1 MKFFTY
7 LAAALLSLSS
17 ISAFAQD
24 ADNELKGDLKFEN
37 ALDAYGKSSAPS
49 FTPMVFTSEGNI
61 IVTGSEFPSV
71 QAYYPGGFVAL
82 TSKTFPSTPIWKVIF
97 NGNSNITSAVAD
109 NNGGAYIGGNFV
121 GTLTLPGVEGDIVLT
136 ATADYGTKVSS
147 YVAHIGKAGKVIA
160 ASAINSSANPKMVE
174 QYPETFDKTSNY
186 CNINALSFVDG
197 KLYAGLMFSNV
208 LTSANGSK
216 AISSST
222 YDATSWGMG
231 VGCNDAYT
239 VAEINPTTMG
249 VSNFPILFDGG
260 GSYTDASYLGLNVK
274 SAKFVVDGTN
284 LYLAASVN
292 GFVNK
297 AALFV
302 DGNKVATPSFDYNEG
317 NINDYLVAKIDLAN
331 SDTQFK
337 VFDGKYSYTNIENE
351 SGIGDLQFVNG
362 DLWVSGAFR
371 QNLPFD
377 SSIKAV
383 GNTDLF
389 AVSLNPADLTVKKT
403 FASGYD
409 ETTVSSD
416 SKEYFS
422 LFVSPKDILGISG
435 YVGAQGDY
443 SFNKQL
449 PIAWTVEGI
458 TTSETVS
465 DVDVTEG
472 KDYITGSIVDKDNVV
487 YYAWMTNNLFS
498 YYYKYD
504 TDEATSV
511 KNIEAA
517 TVSKDDV
524 IYNLQGMKLRA
535 PQKGLNIVNGKK
547 VFVK

>member
-7 LAAALLSLSS
+7 LAAAMLSLASTS
-17 ISAFAQD
+17 VFAQD

-37 ALDAYGKSSAPS
+37 ALDAYGKSSAPN

-61 IVTGSEFPSV
+61 IVTGSEYPSA

-82 TSKTFPSTPIWKVIF
+82 TSKSFPSTPIWKVIF
-97 NGNSNITSAVAD
+97 NGNSNITAAVAD

-121 GTLTLPGVEGDIVLT
+121 GTLTLAGVEGDIVLN
-136 ATADYGTKVSS
+136 ATADYGTKVSA
-147 YVAHIGKAGKVIA
+147 YVAHINKEGKITA
-160 ASAINSSANPKMVE
+160 ASAINSSINQEMVE
-174 QYPETFDKTSNY
+174 KYPDTFNQTSNY
-186 CNINALSFVDG
+186 CNINTLSFVDG
-197 KLYAGLMFSNV
+197 KLYAGLLFSNV
-208 LTSANGSK
+208 LTSEDGNKSV
-216 AISSST
+216 SSST
-222 YDATSWGMG
+222 YDATSWWMG

-239 VAEINPTTMG
+239 VAEINTTTMG

-260 GSYTDASYLGLNVK
+260 GSYTDASYVGLNVK
-274 SAKFVVDGTN
+274 SGKFVIDGSK

-292 GFVNK
+292 GFVSK
-297 AALFV
+297 GALFV
-302 DGNKVATPSFDYNEG
+302 NGQKVATPSFDYNDG
-317 NINDYLVAKIDLAN
+317 NINDYLLAKIDLAN

-337 VFDGKYSYTNIENE
+337 VFDGKYTTTNVEHE
-351 SGIGDLQFVNG
+351 SGIGDLQFVDG

-403 FASGYD
+403 FTSGYD
-409 ETTVSSD
+409 ETTIGSD

-422 LFVSPKDILGISG
+422 LFVSPEDILGISG

-458 TTSETVS
+458 TTSETNS
-465 DVDVTEG
+465 DVDATEG
-472 KDYITGSIVDKDNVV
+472 KDYITGSLVDKDNVV

-498 YYYKYD
+498 YYYRYD
-504 TDEATSV
+504 ASESTGV

-517 TVSKDDV
+517 TISKDDV

>member
-1 MKFFTY
+1 MPT
-7 LAAALLSLSS
+7 
-17 ISAFAQD
+17 
-24 ADNELKGDLKFEN
+24 
-37 ALDAYGKSSAPS
+37 
-49 FTPMVFTSEGNI
+49 
-61 IVTGSEFPSV
+61 
-71 QAYYPGGFVAL
+71 
-82 TSKTFPSTPIWKVIF
+82 
-97 NGNSNITSAVAD
+97 IT
-109 NNGGAYIGGNFV
+109 GGAYIGGNFV
-121 GTLTLPGVEGDIVLT
+121 GTLTLPGIEGDIVLN
-136 ATADYGTKVSS
+136 ATADYGSKVSA
-147 YVAHIGKAGKVIA
+147 YVAHINKEGKILA
-160 ASAINSSANPKMVE
+160 ATALNSSANQEMVE
-174 QYPETFDKTSNY
+174 KYPETFDKTSGY
-186 CNINALSFVDG
+186 CNINKLAFVDG
-197 KLYAGLMFSNV
+197 KLYAGLMFANV
-208 LTSANGSK
+208 LTSADGSK
-216 AISSST
+216 SVSSST
-222 YDATSWGMG
+222 YDSSSWGGG
-231 VGCNDAYT
+231 VGCDDAYT
-239 VAEINPTTMG
+239 VAEINPATMG

-260 GSYTDASYLGLNVK
+260 GTYSDASYFGLNVK
-274 SAKFVVDGTN
+274 SANFVVDGSK

-297 AALFV
+297 GALFV
-302 DGNKVATPSFDYNEG
+302 NGQKVTTPSFDYNEG

-331 SDTQFK
+331 SDTQSQ
-337 VFDGKYSYTNIENE
+337 VFDGKYTYTNVGGE

-362 DLWVSGAFR
+362 DLWISGAFR

-377 SSIKAV
+377 NSIKAV

-403 FASGYD
+403 FTSGYD
-409 ETTVSSD
+409 ETTVGSD

-458 TTSETVS
+458 TTSETNS
-465 DVDVTEG
+465 DVDATEG
-472 KDYITGSIVDKDNVV
+472 KNYITGSLVDKDNVV
-487 YYAWMTNNLFS
+487 YYAWMTNNLFN

-504 TDEATSV
+504 TDESTAV

-517 TVSKDDV
+517 TISKDDV

>member
-1 MKFFTY
+1 MKFFTL
-7 LAAALLSLSS
+7 LAALLLSLSS
-17 ISAFAQD
+17 ISVFAQD

-37 ALDAYGKSSAPS
+37 ALDAYGKSSAPNY
-49 FTPMVFTSEGNI
+49 TPMVMTAEGNI
-61 IVTGSEFPSV
+61 IVTGSEYPSA
-71 QAYYPGGFVAL
+71 QAYYPGGFVSL
-82 TSKTFPSTPIWKVIF
+82 SSKTFPSTPVWKVIF
-97 NGNSNITSAVAD
+97 NGNSNVTVAVAD
-109 NNGGAYIGGNFV
+109 DNGGAYVGGNFV
-121 GTLTLPGVEGDIVLT
+121 GTLTLAGVEGDIVLK
-136 ATADYGTKVSS
+136 ATADYGTKVSA
-147 YVAHIGKAGKVIA
+147 YLAHINKDGKITA
-160 ASAINSSANPKMVE
+160 ASAINSSANQEMIDK
-174 QYPETFDKTSNY
+174 YATSFDDAAHY
-186 CNINALSFVDG
+186 CNINTLSFVNG
-197 KLYAGLMFSNV
+197 KIYAGLMFSNV
-208 LTSANGSK
+208 LTSADGSK
-216 AISSST
+216 TISSST
-222 YDATSWGMG
+222 FDSSSWGGG

-239 VAEINPTTMG
+239 VAEINPVTMG

-260 GSYTDASYLGLNVK
+260 GTYADASYFGLNVK
-274 SAKFVVDGTN
+274 SGKFVIDGSK
-284 LYLAASVN
+284 LYLAVSVN
-292 GFVNK
+292 GFVSK
-297 AALFV
+297 GALFV
-302 DGNKVATPSFDYNEG
+302 DGQKVATPSFDYNDG

-337 VFDGKYSYTNIENE
+337 VFDGKYTNTNVEHE
-351 SGIGDLQFVNG
+351 SGIGDLQFVDG

-389 AVSLNPADLTVKKT
+389 AVSLNPADFTVKKT
-403 FASGYD
+403 FTSGYD
-409 ETTVSSD
+409 ETTVGSD

-465 DVDVTEG
+465 DVDATEG
-472 KDYITGSIVDKDNVV
+472 KDYITGSLVDKDNVV

-504 TDEATSV
+504 TGEATSV

-547 VFVK
+547 VLVK